1 MENFSPNY
9 AEFAYTQKSEGAV
22 LLRRVLMVVF
32 YFAYIVGFFI
42 FATTSK
48 LLALF
53 AIGPLTLY
61 IIVLCTWRLVVYDLY
76 VEFSKGTLHLGRIKV
91 SKNGRRKLPKISVH
105 VKDALD
111 ISEYTDS
118 SQLGD
123 VKKIFDYS
131 ASRTSDKRIYVVF
144 EKDGVKAAVIFEATA
159 KLANLLAS
167 FCNNAHGIKGKPFHG

>member
-91 SKNGRRKLPKISVH
+91 SKNG
-105 VKDALD
+105 
-111 ISEYTDS
+111 Y
-118 SQLGD
+118 
-123 VKKIFDYS
+123 
-131 ASRTSDKRIYVVF
+131 
-144 EKDGVKAAVIFEATA
+144 
-159 KLANLLAS
+159 S
-167 FCNNAHGIKGKPFHG
+167 FCSPFVFLWCLIHRNESYSPQGVGTPST